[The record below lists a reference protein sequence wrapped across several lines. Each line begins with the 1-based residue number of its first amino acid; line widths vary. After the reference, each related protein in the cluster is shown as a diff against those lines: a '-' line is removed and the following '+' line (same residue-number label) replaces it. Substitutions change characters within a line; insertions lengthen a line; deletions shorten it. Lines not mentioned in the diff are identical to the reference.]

1 MIKDSFF
8 KILRTAAFIFAAAAA
23 LTVLCQSV
31 YADEAVTLTPEY
43 DCSNGASV
51 YDMTDDSYYSM
62 STFNNGDTIT
72 ISSDVPIASLYIA
85 WNNKTVA
92 PWTLTLGDGTV
103 QSCGTDG
110 YLHEYVKLD
119 KPSGKI
125 IMNIQADGMNIC
137 KLYAFGE
144 GDVPSWV
151 QQWNP
156 PCDTADIL
164 LISTHA
170 DDEQL
175 FFGGIIPY
183 YAGELGLKV
192 QVAYYTNYWNGAN
205 VREHEK
211 LDGLWTVGVRNISVN
226 GDFDD
231 IYATS
236 LETAKEVYSYDDTVG
251 FMTELIRRFKP
262 LVVVGQDLNGEY
274 GHGGH
279 MITAAAI
286 CDAVQISADPDSY
299 PDSAV
304 KYGTY
309 DVPKTYLHLYPENR
323 IELDCR
329 RTLSNFGGK
338 TVLEVAQEGYL
349 QHASQQWCWFY
360 VSDDYEYSCA
370 RFGLYRTTVGY
381 DTTADI
387 LENVVTYEEQER
399 IAAEKASSEAES
411 LSIAESERASE
422 EESEARSIAEAESIA
437 EQKEAERAA
446 KASRSKIFT
455 AIAIVA
461 AVFLLIILA
470 ASYIILRKRR
480 RKN

>member
-1 MIKDSFF
+1 
-8 KILRTAAFIFAAAAA
+8 
-23 LTVLCQSV
+23 
-31 YADEAVTLTPEY
+31 
-43 DCSNGASV
+43 
-51 YDMTDDSYYSM
+51 
-62 STFNNGDTIT
+62 
-72 ISSDVPIASLYIA
+72 
-85 WNNKTVA
+85 
-92 PWTLTLGDGTV
+92 
-103 QSCGTDG
+103 
-110 YLHEYVKLD
+110 
-119 KPSGKI
+119 
-125 IMNIQADGMNIC
+125 MNIQSDGMNIC

-387 LENVVTYEEQER
+387 LENVVTYEEQGR